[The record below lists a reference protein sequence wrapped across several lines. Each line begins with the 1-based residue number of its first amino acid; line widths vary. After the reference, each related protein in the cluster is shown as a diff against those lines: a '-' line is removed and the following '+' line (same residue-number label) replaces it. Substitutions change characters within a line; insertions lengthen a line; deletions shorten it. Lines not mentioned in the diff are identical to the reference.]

1 MLLFLALTM
10 YRSRHN
16 RDGIAGA
23 NATPHIPRLL
33 SDLRGKWTVVRRRFR
48 RQRKNS
54 PPPAIAPQPRND
66 VPYPVT
72 VQRARPVN
80 LPRWMTQPTVGN
92 PQVGRVGWLTPAQQW
107 RANGGRW

>member
-1 MLLFLALTM
+1 M
-10 YRSRHN
+10 RPSR
-16 RDGIAGA
+16 
-23 NATPHIPRLL
+23 
-33 SDLRGKWTVVRRRFR
+33 WFR

-54 PPPAIAPQPRND
+54 PPSANAPQQRSG
-66 VPYPVT
+66 VLCPVM

-80 LPRWMTQPTVGN
+80 LPAWMTQPTVAN